1 MNVFF
6 LLFSRPEFSFLFFFF
21 PFSSIFQHLE
31 NFKELVSNIWP
42 NKPNIVAGM
51 SEVEPNKRPAEENA
65 DVSVDVKKFKT
76 DEVPKGVAAIKP
88 EYIISVSDADA
99 VIDDDAAEASTAAE
113 QEEAEKNNGNKT
125 GKNKG
130 KNKNRGQNKARKLIQ
145 VKEEMKICPSI
156 LDPES
161 GKKCLK
167 GSECNWCHDISVYLA
182 QKDACID
189 GVCPVWKELGY
200 CPMGIKCRWLKSH
213 FNYDTNTLTYQ
224 AGYVRD
230 EDKGEVNLVSLAD
243 KRMLHAKKFDFTASE
258 VALKLVDEDRV
269 AKMDADKR
277 KQLENEYH
285 EFKVKASEKKKLDYR
300 SKKVLSPLTTVG
312 NLPYRRLMKTLG
324 ADITFSEMALSNSLI
339 SGQNSEWALL
349 KAHKSEYPGFG
360 VQIAASKPWQAAK
373 SAEAIYKFANKH
385 VSEINLNC
393 GCPIDLLF
401 KKGEGSALM
410 ASSNRMRTLLKLMND
425 CSGDIPVTVKMRM
438 GVQDKK
444 PVAIDIVEKL
454 LNAGDIGAVT
464 IHGRS
469 RQQRYTRE
477 ANWDYIEEVGKVVK
491 SFNEKYEEM
500 KDVSD
505 RPNPVYLI
513 GNGDCYTYED
523 WYEHTAREGIDT
535 VMVARGALIKP
546 WIFEEIEAQQYLD
559 KSSTERLKIIEDYA
573 KYALQHWGTDEFGI
587 NTSRRFLCE
596 FLSFTYRYIPVG
608 ILEKLPP
615 KLNQRPPKWRGRDEM
630 ETLLGSSDYKDWIK
644 ITEMFLGPASD
655 NFSFIPKH
663 KSNAYET
670 PRK

>member
-1 MNVFF
+1 MTDSESSKRSAELEIDSTVDNKKLKQDTVF
-6 LLFSRPEFSFLFFFF
+6 EF
-21 PFSSIFQHLE
+21 
-31 NFKELVSNIWP
+31 
-42 NKPNIVAGM
+42 
-51 SEVEPNKRPAEENA
+51 
-65 DVSVDVKKFKT
+65 
-76 DEVPKGVAAIKP
+76 PKGIAAIKP
-88 EYIISVSDADA
+88 EYIISLSNEDSIV
-99 VIDDDAAEASTAAE
+99 DDDAAEASTANE
-113 QEEAEKNNGNKT
+113 QEKDDRDNNNNNNNNGKK
-125 GKNKG
+125 GKG

-145 VKEEMKICPSI
+145 IKDEMKICPSI
-156 LDPES
+156 IDHEANKP
-161 GKKCLK
+161 CIR
-167 GSECNWCHDISVYLA
+167 GSECNWSHDLKAYLD
-182 QKDACID
+182 QKEPCID
-189 GVCPVWKELGY
+189 GICPVWKELGY

-213 FNYDTNTLTYQ
+213 FDYDSLKLTYKE
-224 AGYVRD
+224 GYKRD
-230 EDKGEVNLVSLAD
+230 ENKGEVNLIPMDD
-243 KRMLHAKKFDFTASE
+243 KRALYKKKIEFKISDI
-258 VALKLVDEDRV
+258 ALELIDEDKVSR
-269 AKMDADKR
+269 MDIEKR
-277 KQLENEYH
+277 KQLENEFN
-285 EFKVKASEKKKLDYR
+285 ESKIKTGEKKKLDYKN
-300 SKKVLSPLTTVG
+300 KKVVSPLTTVG

-373 SAEAIYKFANKH
+373 SAELIYKYAHNNT
-385 VSEINLNC
+385 SEINLNC

-410 ASSNRMRTLLKLMND
+410 LSSNRMKNLLKLMND

-444 PVAIDIVEKL
+444 PVATEIVDKL

-477 ANWDYIEEVGKVVK
+477 ANWDYIEEVGKIVK
-491 SFNEKYEEM
+491 NYNEKYEEL

-505 RPNPVYLI
+505 KPNPVYLI
-513 GNGDCYTYED
+513 GNGDCYTHED
-523 WYEHTAREGIDT
+523 WYEHIGREGIDT
-535 VMVARGALIKP
+535 VMIARGALIKP

-573 KYALQHWGTDEFGI
+573 RFALQHWGTDEFGV

-644 ITEMFLGPASD
+644 ISELFLGKANDS
-655 NFSFIPKH
+655 FSFIPKH
-663 KSNAYET
+663 KSNSYEV
-670 PRK
+670 PKN